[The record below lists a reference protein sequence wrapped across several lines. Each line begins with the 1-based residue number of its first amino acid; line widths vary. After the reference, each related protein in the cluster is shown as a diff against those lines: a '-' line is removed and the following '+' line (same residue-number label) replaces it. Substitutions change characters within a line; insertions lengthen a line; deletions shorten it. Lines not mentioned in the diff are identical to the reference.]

1 MKIITFL
8 LIGCGILTIVNCE
21 ISINVN
27 IKNVVNVI
35 SDKFIS
41 FQVDFFDFYDNFSY
55 QKQLNGWGNLVSPS
69 YIKFQ
74 RFPVFLKK
82 FPRFANKVNETNI
95 LELFEKLDY
104 FKITPVIIIDY
115 NLTSFEPLHLL
126 EDLKVAKDL
135 KIKNCVWQLGSNQLD
150 LNDMRN
156 MQKYS
161 DDIRTMKI
169 LCESVRKDKHLN
181 WEVAAVGSFLKNQ
194 PEKDF
199 QIAGYDW
206 KEFSSSAQSRDKITT
221 WMDKESSFLSKTS
234 APIWGNVIPS
244 IDDIINHQTAAAMFY
259 SSDDNTRKYIS
270 RTGCDHVCLYEGLL
284 FAQVLGD
291 SARNGF
297 DVLYF
302 KDDIKN
308 YNSLVSTAPLSN
320 LKSKI
325 NMKQSIMMLF
335 KKLIGTKVFNVK
347 LTKNSI
353 NTKQMNFFGFCSKQM
368 NGAITMMG
376 INYSNMRGKFNL
388 KLSSQINQN
397 AVVLQYLMTISDG
410 QILLNNEPFNGDSI
424 IPSYKF
430 KKSTKNSIIF
440 TLPPYSIGF
449 WTVKNA
455 KISECLNLDYT
466 EMEMETEVQET
477 SSSADLLL
485 QQLLKKVFESQPED
499 LSTKRV
505 KRQIGSN
512 MQFLPKLDL
521 DFPFKFPTASPN
533 QKSLRDVL
541 FNKNTDIYKLNSPNS
556 QNEKDLLKSSDN
568 DALPEGDVYLLIN
581 DGGPEYPEVP
591 VEEKP
596 NDYVTGEAVNVLNRK
611 SNGKKRKQNVKKI
624 TTTPEPVS
632 IEQDDHASYVPYDYD
647 ESKTLKTSK
656 QSSKKT
662 PKVEVIEEGE
672 LWEMEKPIYTPNI
685 RNNDQMKSSSNNV
698 EMKVMKE
705 LEPTY
710 RQSKAALMAA
720 KKKWNKN
727 QIMELLKDADLEEV
741 DKSQFKSTDDYEIID
756 LTEKSESTEYQEE
769 DYHDDDDD
777 DFFKSEEKF
786 HLARHR
792 RDISENEI
800 RKYNYVDDYISS
812 PYDIEDDI
820 LIPSHNHVY
829 PFKSTTPTSTTQ
841 HPKDQTTQATPK
853 SKAYKAVDFFSQ
865 SLADVV
871 SGVHSQILGWL
882 NIFVDPQFED
892 EKTMA

>member
-1 MKIITFL
+1 
-8 LIGCGILTIVNCE
+8 
-21 ISINVN
+21 
-27 IKNVVNVI
+27 
-35 SDKFIS
+35 
-41 FQVDFFDFYDNFSY
+41 
-55 QKQLNGWGNLVSPS
+55 
-69 YIKFQ
+69 
-74 RFPVFLKK
+74 
-82 FPRFANKVNETNI
+82 
-95 LELFEKLDY
+95 
-104 FKITPVIIIDY
+104 
-115 NLTSFEPLHLL
+115 
-126 EDLKVAKDL
+126 
-135 KIKNCVWQLGSNQLD
+135 
-150 LNDMRN
+150 
-156 MQKYS
+156 
-161 DDIRTMKI
+161 
-169 LCESVRKDKHLN
+169 
-181 WEVAAVGSFLKNQ
+181 
-194 PEKDF
+194 
-199 QIAGYDW
+199 
-206 KEFSSSAQSRDKITT
+206 
-221 WMDKESSFLSKTS
+221 MDKDSSFLSKTA

-244 IDDIINHQTAAAMFY
+244 IDDIINHQTAATMFY
-259 SSDDNTRKYIS
+259 SSDDNTRKYLS
-270 RTGCDHVCLYEGLL
+270 RSGCDHVCLYEGLL

-308 YNSLVSTAPLSN
+308 YNSLVSTSPLSN
-320 LKSKI
+320 LKSRI

-353 NTKQMNFFGFCSKQM
+353 NSKQMNFYGFCSKQM
-368 NGAITMMG
+368 NGAITLMG

-410 QILLNNEPFNGDSI
+410 QILLNNEPFDGDSI

-485 QQLLKKVFESQPED
+485 QQLLKKVFESQPGD
-499 LSTKRV
+499 PSTQRV

-521 DFPFKFPTASPN
+521 DFPFKFPTVSPN

-556 QNEKDLLKSSDN
+556 QNEKDLLKTSEN
-568 DALPEGDVYLLIN
+568 TALPEGDVYLLIN
-581 DGGPEYPEVP
+581 DGGSEVA
-591 VEEKP
+591 VEKK
-596 NDYVTGEAVNVLNRK
+596 NDYVPDEAVNVLNRK
-611 SNGKKRKQNVKKI
+611 SNGKRKKQNFKKL
-624 TTTPEPVS
+624 TTTPTPVS
-632 IEQDDHASYVPYDYD
+632 VEQNDNEFYVPYDYD
-647 ESKTLKTSK
+647 ESKTFKSNK

-662 PKVEVIEEGE
+662 PKVEIKEDGE
-672 LWEMEKPIYTPNI
+672 LWEMEKPIHSSI
-685 RNNDQMKSSSNNV
+685 AGNNDQMKSSSSNM
-698 EMKVMKE
+698 ELKVMKE

-720 KKKWNKN
+720 KKKWNRN

-741 DKSQFKSTDDYEIID
+741 DKTKFKSTDDYEIID
-756 LTEKSESTEYQEE
+756 LTENTASNEYQEE

-777 DFFKSEEKF
+777 DFFKSEESF
-786 HLARHR
+786 HHSRHR

-800 RKYNYVDDYISS
+800 RKYNYVDDDTIL
-812 PYDIEDDI
+812 PYDIEDDM
-820 LIPSHNHVY
+820 LVPSNNQVY
-829 PFKSTTPTSTTQ
+829 PFKISTSTTQ
-841 HPKDQTTQATPK
+841 HPKEQKTPATPK
-853 SKAYKAVDFFSQ
+853 SKTYKAIDFFSQ

-871 SGVHSQILGWL
+871 SGVHSQILGWF